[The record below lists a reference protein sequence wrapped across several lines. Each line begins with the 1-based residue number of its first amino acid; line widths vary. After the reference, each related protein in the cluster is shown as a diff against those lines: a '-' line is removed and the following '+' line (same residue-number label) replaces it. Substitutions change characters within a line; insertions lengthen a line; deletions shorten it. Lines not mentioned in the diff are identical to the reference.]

1 MACASP
7 DRVLDQRLARYRMTA
22 KGAFSTNTER
32 AVRSDV
38 EDYMDWFEVRMLVAL
53 PAKTDTV
60 VGLRT

>member
-1 MACASP
+1 
-7 DRVLDQRLARYRMTA
+7 MTA